1 MLLSSFSCLLS
12 RMHSCSLASSS
23 SWKCFAHVRT
33 YYNVLHRGTG
43 GADRAEQSQV
53 SCLCSSSGYLRLS
66 TGRGAEDG
74 QAELLLQRPQL
85 LLLLAALATQLTL
98 QEPGR
103 HKSQHQTR
111 KQRLWRRERSRRR
124 TYWPPGLHRKHAPGP
139 PPSSSQ
145 LGLWRRPCSPSAGSV
160 TQ

>member
-33 YYNVLHRGTG
+33 HHNVLHRGTG
-43 GADRAEQSQV
+43 GEQSQV
-53 SCLCSSSGYLRLS
+53 CCLCLYSRYLRLS
-66 TGRGAEDG
+66 TGRAEDG

-85 LLLLAALATQLTL
+85 LLLLAALTTQLTL
-98 QEPGR
+98 QEPGT

-111 KQRLWRRERSRRR
+111 KRRFWRRERSIRR
-124 TYWPPGLHRKHAPGP
+124 TYWPPGLHRKRVPGP
-139 PPSSSQ
+139 PPSASR
-145 LGLWRRPCSPSAGSV
+145 LGLWRHPCSPSAGSV